1 MAQELAYRMKRE
13 GEDEALF
20 KLWSLHGGW
29 GPTNPELWNYLMLR
43 APIVVAENPESGELL
58 GQLAFLPALVSIRG
72 RRVRAL
78 RAFAAILATKARQN
92 RTLNLSSHPIADMYR
107 FGLENLRP
115 QGYRLV
121 YFLPNPSWIAA
132 FRTSPAYLRHSF
144 PLWKLALPS
153 PRTLRMPAGYG
164 AMPLQKWDERVDEL
178 QSATSRRH
186 RCVICRTATGWRH
199 RAEIFGMQ
207 ATAV

>member
-1 MAQELAYRMKRE
+1 MSIRSCSPAVRWIPICAPPLFPRKSGISLLVTEDRSMAQELAYRMKRE

-72 RRVRAL
+72 HRVRAL

-115 QGYRLV
+115 QGY
-121 YFLPNPSWIAA
+121 
-132 FRTSPAYLRHSF
+132 
-144 PLWKLALPS
+144 
-153 PRTLRMPAGYG
+153 
-164 AMPLQKWDERVDEL
+164 
-178 QSATSRRH
+178 
-186 RCVICRTATGWRH
+186 
-199 RAEIFGMQ
+199 
-207 ATAV
+207 